1 MNFLGGRVIK
11 VFRVFRVV
19 KVIKVIKVIRV
30 IRCFRV
36 FKVVKVIRV
45 FKVFRVFNEGGGGGG
60 GKNFFWGGRVAV
72 EFLGVLGKQMD
83 ILVCFFYECGLI
95 FLRPT
100 CDIYVSKIY

>member
-1 MNFLGGRVIK
+1 MNFEFLGGRGGK
-11 VFRVFRVV
+11 VF

-30 IRCFRV
+30 I
-36 FKVVKVIRV
+36 KVVKVIRV
-45 FKVFRVFNEGGGGGG
+45 FNDEGGGGEGNKFFWWEGG
-60 GKNFFWGGRVAV
+60 GGIFGWFG
-72 EFLGVLGKQMD
+72 EQMD

>member
-1 MNFLGGRVIK
+1 MGGRGG
-11 VFRVFRVV
+11 

-30 IRCFRV
+30 
-36 FKVVKVIRV
+36 
-45 FKVFRVFNEGGGGGG
+45 FNDEGGGGEGN
-60 GKNFFWGGRVAV
+60 KFFLVERVAV

>member
-1 MNFLGGRVIK
+1 MNFEFLGGRGG
-11 VFRVFRVV
+11 
-19 KVIKVIKVIRV
+19 KVIKVIKVI
-30 IRCFRV
+30 
-36 FKVVKVIRV
+36 KVV
-45 FKVFRVFNEGGGGGG
+45 RVFNDEGGGGEGN
-60 GKNFFWGGRVAV
+60 KFFLVGRVAV